1 MNTVM
6 TKRVWLTIIGAL
18 SLSLMTAAAGLSF
31 LAGAGHT
38 LNREFLSVREVCQR
52 WGNRPLDIEAFR
64 SAEDDEPVRA
74 AMACSL
80 LKNQADYV
88 GMHRLEIGLLFG
100 EFTGYYHTE
109 MQPTY
114 LIERART
121 KAENTWQI
129 VFLVDRDGK
138 ATAIVVHKNCC

>member
-6 TKRVWLTIIGAL
+6 TRLTILGAL
-18 SLSLMTAAAGLSF
+18 SLSLLTTVAGLSLF
-31 LAGAGHT
+31 SSAGYVP
-38 LNREFLSVREVCQR
+38 NREFLSVRQVCQR
-52 WGNRPLDIEAFR
+52 WGDQSLDVETFR
-64 SAEDDEPVRA
+64 SGEDDESARA

-100 EFTGYYHTE
+100 EFTGYYDTE

-114 LIERART
+114 LIERAKT
-121 KAENTWQI
+121 KAGDNWQI
-129 VFLVDRDGK
+129 VFLIDQDREV
-138 ATAIVVHKNCC
+138 TEIVVHKNCC